1 MKGRLTSPTADK
13 YTGKRKIQVEPSLS
27 CDLHFGFP
35 TPGRLNVLPIS
46 VAPHNAFLKII
57 NRPA

>member
-27 CDLHFGFP
+27 CDLHFGLLYA
-35 TPGRLNVLPIS
+35 GRPNDLPI
-46 VAPHNAFLKII
+46 F
-57 NRPA
+57 R